1 VTDRIRQIRAH
12 GTVSPGV
19 ASALSRATN
28 GRLDVEMRDQQG
40 AKCWWAPDLRIV
52 AVERESGTNRLTLVL
67 ELDPTRAV
75 DPRAGRLA
83 SPPRPLD
90 PPTERNA
97 LVARGNGGPVSGGEK
112 DAQRDTI
119 LRLSQDG
126 IRPREIARRLGLS
139 PQQVGSLVARQ
150 RSAEDRRLRDEEIRR
165 LAADGWTQAEIAER
179 VGGSEAVVRRV
190 VGAGRERR

>member
-1 VTDRIRQIRAH
+1 VTDRIRQIRAQ
-12 GTVSPGV
+12 GAVSPGV
-19 ASALSRATN
+19 ASALARATN

-52 AVERESGTNRLTLVL
+52 AVERDPGANRLSLVL

-83 SPPRPLD
+83 SPPRPPD

-97 LVARGNGGPVSGGEK
+97 LVARGNGGPVSPGEE
-112 DAQRDTI
+112 DAQRDAI

-126 IRPREIARRLGLS
+126 LRPREIARRLGLS
-139 PQQVGSLVARQ
+139 PQKVGSLVARN
-150 RSAEDRRLRDEEIRR
+150 RSAEDRRRRDEDIRR
-165 LAADGWTQAEIAER
+165 LAAEGWTQREIAER
-179 VGGSEAVVRRV
+179 VGVSTTVVGRV
-190 VGAGRERR
+190 VAATWDD